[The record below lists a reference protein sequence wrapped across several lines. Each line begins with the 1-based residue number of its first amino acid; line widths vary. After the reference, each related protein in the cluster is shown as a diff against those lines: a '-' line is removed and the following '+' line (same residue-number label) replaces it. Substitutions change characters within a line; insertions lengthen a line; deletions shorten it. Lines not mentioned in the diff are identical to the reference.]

1 MSSEKYMID
10 IEEGGSVGLG
20 KLDQLY
26 NPTTQEFLLKSGLRP
41 GMTILDIGCGSGAM
55 TCWMAEQ
62 VGPDGQVIGIEND
75 ANQLNA
81 AQKRA
86 ADQGLENIK
95 LELCSAYDIE
105 DLGRQFDLVYC
116 RFVQHHLHD
125 PENVIAKIHQVL
137 KPNGIY
143 VAEEGIVNYAFSY
156 PYSSAWGSEESRL
169 PPVWTDVPADNRD
182 GNIGVKMVTKMKRAG
197 FKVEKANIVH
207 PVLVTRKD
215 KELLLLGIDEMKSFY
230 LSEGHTEDE
239 WAEVVEQ
246 TKAIVDN
253 DEQIAGFYGSCQ
265 VAGVKI

>member
-95 LELCSAYDIE
+95 LELCS
-105 DLGRQFDLVYC
+105 
-116 RFVQHHLHD
+116 
-125 PENVIAKIHQVL
+125 
-137 KPNGIY
+137 
-143 VAEEGIVNYAFSY
+143 
-156 PYSSAWGSEESRL
+156 
-169 PPVWTDVPADNRD
+169 
-182 GNIGVKMVTKMKRAG
+182 
-197 FKVEKANIVH
+197 
-207 PVLVTRKD
+207 
-215 KELLLLGIDEMKSFY
+215 
-230 LSEGHTEDE
+230 
-239 WAEVVEQ
+239 
-246 TKAIVDN
+246 
-253 DEQIAGFYGSCQ
+253 
-265 VAGVKI
+265 